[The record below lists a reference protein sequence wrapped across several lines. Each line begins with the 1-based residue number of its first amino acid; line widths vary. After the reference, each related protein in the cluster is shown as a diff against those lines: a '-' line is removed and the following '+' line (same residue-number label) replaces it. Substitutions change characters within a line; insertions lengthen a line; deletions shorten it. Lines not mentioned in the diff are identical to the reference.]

1 MVVCY
6 DGSDYYYCYRLV
18 KGNNSEV
25 IWHDT
30 YKDKTT
36 GEEKENIWRQGDQP
50 LYTDLQEVL
59 ISDKDFDGNIIESC
73 YVTDRNYLKDMT
85 FDIFVTWNKNN
96 GFSSMVSVAD
106 KKISLWDLDEGL
118 RDKILNKVSKSNLPY
133 HIYNNNDLSLVYKG
147 ISENYPNEIVVG
159 ESDGSILLNYVQFV
173 RDKPD
178 QSLLSKKEVDEVLSN
193 DNLNYSVVPTF
204 EENSDGYLHI
214 TTHE

>member
-1 MVVCY
+1 M
-6 DGSDYYYCYRLV
+6 V
-18 KGNNSEV
+18 KGDNSEV

-30 YKDKTT
+30 YIDPKT
-36 GEEKENIWRQGDQP
+36 GKEKENIWRDGDQP
-50 LYTDLQEVL
+50 LYTDLHEVL
-59 ISDKDFDGNIIESC
+59 ISDKDSDGNIIESC

-106 KKISLWDLDEGL
+106 KKISLWDLDEGV
-118 RDKILNKVSKSNLPY
+118 RKKILNKVSKSSLPY
-133 HIYNNNDLSLVYKG
+133 HIYNDNDLRLVYDSKYLD

-204 EENSDGYLHI
+204 EKNSDGYLYI